1 MGKNRTKGPDG
12 LYETEDGKKF
22 PLLKASRAK
31 VWHGV
36 AAETWG
42 GLTKDQLKKNKHGAI
57 VSRAKSEK
65 GAQLLKRLT
74 DKGYYTRKGKFGFVK
89 KGKKGKKTAKKKTGK
104 KKKTNK
110 KKSNK
115 KKK

>member
-1 MGKNRTKGPDG
+1 MTKRRQRDPKTGMFHLPG
-12 LYETEDGKKF
+12 GKKF
-22 PLLKASRAK
+22 KELKGSRAK

-36 AAETWG
+36 AAETNG
-42 GLTKDQLKKNKHGAI
+42 GLTKSQLKKNKHGEI

-65 GAQLLKRLT
+65 GPQLLKRLT
-74 DKGYYTRKGKFGFVK
+74 DKGYFTRKGKFGAIKKDVK
-89 KGKKGKKTAKKKTGK
+89 KKTAKKKTA
-104 KKKTNK
+104 KKKTA

>member
-1 MGKNRTKGPDG
+1 MGNRTKGPDG
-12 LYETEDGKKF
+12 LYDTENGKF
-22 PLLKASRAK
+22 PLLKGSRAK

-36 AAETWG
+36 AAETNG

-74 DKGYYTRKGKFGFVK
+74 DKGYFTRKGKFGFVK
-89 KGKKGKKTAKKKTGK
+89 KEKKGKKTAKRKTGK

-115 KKK
+115 KRK

>member
-1 MGKNRTKGPDG
+1 MGNRTKGPDG
-12 LYETEDGKKF
+12 LYKTKDGKKF
-22 PLLKASRAK
+22 PLLKGSRAK

-36 AAETWG
+36 AAETMG
-42 GLTKDQLKKNKHGAI
+42 GLTKDQLKKNKHGEI

-89 KGKKGKKTAKKKTGK
+89 KEKKGKKTAKRKTGK